1 MAKVISKKI
10 PIVSVNTETHK
21 PSKGQSNSLVLVELK
36 KLRLALAKEH
46 SVPAFVI
53 FSDKT
58 LEQMAEELPIT
69 ENQFLAINGVGR
81 KKLGEFYHRFCEV
94 IEKFKVPKF

>member
-1 MAKVISKKI
+1 MAHIIDVARGVETEKI
-10 PIVSVNTETHK
+10 KARSH
-21 PSKGQSNSLVLVELK
+21 NSLVLVELK
-36 KLRLALAKEH
+36 KLRLALARQH

-58 LEQMAEELPIT
+58 LAQMAKELPLT
-69 ENQFLAINGVGR
+69 ENQFLAINGVGS